1 MQTGCEVRHRAK
13 GTDRQTGCEVRR
25 RSRGPT
31 GRQVVKSDVDLGDR
45 QADRL

>member
-1 MQTGCEVRHRAK
+1 MKSEEEPRGPTG
-13 GTDRQTGCEVRR
+13 RQVVKSEEEP
-25 RSRGPT
+25 RGPT